1 MRIKLIRKES
11 HTRLSFTY
19 LTESVPFFEDRVSYD
34 SSRHNYDIT
43 SYLVA
48 IYKREK
54 DKRKIYACIFLFRF
68 SLSAFCPHT
77 VVWILGA

>member
-11 HTRLSFTY
+11 DTGLSFTY
-19 LTESVPFFEDRVSYD
+19 FTESVPFFEDRVSYD

-54 DKRKIYACIFLFRF
+54 KEKNICIYF
-68 SLSAFCPHT
+68 SL
-77 VVWILGA
+77 